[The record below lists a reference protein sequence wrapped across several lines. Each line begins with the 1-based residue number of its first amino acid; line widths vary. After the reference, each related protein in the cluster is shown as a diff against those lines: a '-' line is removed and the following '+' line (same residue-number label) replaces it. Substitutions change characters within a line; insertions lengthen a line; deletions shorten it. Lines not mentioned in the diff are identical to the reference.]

1 MADALQRLFFIE
13 QTFVRTEPLAGL
25 VPGQRRPDRK
35 GSAEFRRDSDQ
46 VLAELAE
53 AANLPPGIVADPRE
67 TTFLSPLVQVT
78 TGPLAAALLTERGR
92 ERQVAGDPAAF
103 ADNLRTGLAVARNL
117 RHGSGTNGAF
127 FSVAVE
133 RIMSLGV
140 ERWLERLDGRPDL
153 LRRAHEALQHHL
165 DAPPADLGEMRK
177 TDFLVRLNSF
187 TDPDNVPRNGNGADP
202 FFGVAPDDKPLL
214 RFAWAAPWE
223 KIRLRR
229 VLDGLESD
237 DPRLR
242 QLARRLMPPVVG
254 SLTPSENL
262 AERLAANWPRPRELF
277 LCRVAA
283 LQVALRLYQ
292 AEEGR
297 PAEKLDELVPK
308 YLRAIPADP
317 YDGQPFRYRL
327 SKGETLDWPPDGYM
341 FGFGPPPEP
350 RKVPAGQG
358 ILWSVGEDR
367 QDGGGRVQEW
377 GHPSSVVRGP
387 EDRLAL
393 VPFPPNKP

>member
-1 MADALQRLFFIE
+1 
-13 QTFVRTEPLAGL
+13 
-25 VPGQRRPDRK
+25 
-35 GSAEFRRDSDQ
+35 
-46 VLAELAE
+46 
-53 AANLPPGIVADPRE
+53 
-67 TTFLSPLVQVT
+67 
-78 TGPLAAALLTERGR
+78 
-92 ERQVAGDPAAF
+92 
-103 ADNLRTGLAVARNL
+103 
-117 RHGSGTNGAF
+117 
-127 FSVAVE
+127 
-133 RIMSLGV
+133 
-140 ERWLERLDGRPDL
+140 
-153 LRRAHEALQHHL
+153 
-165 DAPPADLGEMRK
+165 
-177 TDFLVRLNSF
+177 
-187 TDPDNVPRNGNGADP
+187 
-202 FFGVAPDDKPLL
+202 
-214 RFAWAAPWE
+214 
-223 KIRLRR
+223 
-229 VLDGLESD
+229 
-237 DPRLR
+237 
-242 QLARRLMPPVVG
+242 MPPVVG